1 MTIFYPVAVG
11 KPTYEFP
18 LKVQVANSGIRTP
31 QDYTFRAL
39 RNPPF
44 PLENYPS
51 SYKEYLERFG
61 DTTGSLLNPNR
72 KWWLVPTIV
81 VTFGVITTMI
91 VYLYKKKKNG

>member
-1 MTIFYPVAVG
+1 MIELIAAEYWNTFLASLSPLSLYYG
-11 KPTYEFP
+11 KPY
-18 LKVQVANSGIRTP
+18 I
-31 QDYTFRAL
+31 
-39 RNPPF
+39 
-44 PLENYPS
+44 
-51 SYKEYLERFG
+51 LERFG